1 MLENLAG
8 YLGLHPGQAASP
20 RLIRACLGRW
30 RWGDHLGQRKLMG
43 DEMRWVGLRLAW
55 STIPRELDFDLTLM
69 KIGTEQNANEW
80 AR

>member
-1 MLENLAG
+1 
-8 YLGLHPGQAASP
+8 
-20 RLIRACLGRW
+20 
-30 RWGDHLGQRKLMG
+30 MG
-43 DEMRWVGLRLAW
+43 DEMRWAGLRLAW